1 MTRSVLGVRGGEATK
16 KEMEQW
22 RRTLQKS
29 QPPGPRFGGRP
40 PSPATVPRVPSR
52 AGVTAFV
59 PTHAVGNRL
68 DAARDAGVDPGV
80 DAGGL
85 VARRPARVF
94 DVEGGRGRGRE
105 NGREGDKRRGKGKVV
120 VVAQEMMP
128 CQTAL
133 SRRSR
138 ADRLVGPNRTKGLD
152 VYNPAYTE

>member
-1 MTRSVLGVRGGEATK
+1 M
-16 KEMEQW
+16 
-22 RRTLQKS
+22 
-29 QPPGPRFGGRP
+29 
-40 PSPATVPRVPSR
+40 VPRGREECKGELEKRGKVENDEIGVGSAR
-52 AGVTAFV
+52 GAGVTAFV